1 MAIAFYNPTS
11 EDFYK
16 KLNSSYDIDEKIDG
30 CIENINFFLSIIQI
44 FHILSVIWKIV
55 KYDYFL
61 ESLKSYSK
69 NLRRSSHFLRR
80 TFFIDLF
87 QKYPVSFRDC
97 VSAVENRYF
106 LMLSRSY
113 THNQ

>member
-1 MAIAFYNPTS
+1 MAILFYNPTS
-11 EDFYK
+11 EDFYE
-16 KLNSSYDIDEKIDG
+16 KLNSSYDIDEKNDG
-30 CIENINFFLSIIQI
+30 CIENINLFLSIIQI

-80 TFFIDLF
+80 I
-87 QKYPVSFRDC
+87 
-97 VSAVENRYF
+97 F
-106 LMLSRSY
+106 LLIFVG
-113 THNQ
+113 NIQ

>member
-16 KLNSSYDIDEKIDG
+16 KLNSSYDIDEEIDG

-80 TFFIDLF
+80 TFFIDLC

-97 VSAVENRYF
+97 VSAVENRCF